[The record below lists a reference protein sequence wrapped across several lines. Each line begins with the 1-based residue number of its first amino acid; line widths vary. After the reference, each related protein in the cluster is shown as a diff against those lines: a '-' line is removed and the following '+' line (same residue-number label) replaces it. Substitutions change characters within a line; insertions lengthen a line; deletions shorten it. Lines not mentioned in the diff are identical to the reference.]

1 MATQPF
7 MPLPGGI
14 HLPTFKT
21 LSSLRPLAEAPLP
34 EELIFPLQ
42 LRGGVSALPT
52 VETGQRVLKGE
63 VIARAPFENLPPIHA
78 SSSGIVRSVENR
90 LLPHPSALEDL
101 CIVIDTDGLDEGI
114 PISTRR
120 HFSMETRETLR
131 SRLIEAGVLGLGGA
145 AFPTGF
151 KVDPGKR
158 RVDTLL
164 LNAAECEPYI
174 SCDDSL
180 LRHFPHEVLQGAI
193 ILMHI
198 LSVEKCIIGI
208 EDDMPEALK
217 KLSQALSAHAYT
229 GIQVQRVPA
238 LYPSGGEKQL
248 IQILTGRE
256 VPAGGIP
263 ADIGIV
269 CQNVGTAAAVYR
281 AIEYQEPL
289 ISRIVTV
296 TGHGVQSPRNWITRI
311 GTPIAH
317 LVAASGG
324 YTDAAER
331 LIIGGPMM
339 GFSVPEDHLPIT
351 KASNCILVASREEL
365 PAPPEVMP
373 CIRCGAC
380 AEVCPAGLLPQ
391 QLYWYGRTD
400 NHERLTQHDLF
411 SCIECGCCNMVCPS
425 HIPLVQQFRAS
436 KGQLQLKRREREKA
450 DHARTRFENRQHRKE
465 VEKRNKAENTRRKRE
480 ALNLPGNDIPPSEAP
495 DSEAN

>member
-7 MPLPGGI
+7 MPLPGGL

-21 LSSLRPLAEAPLP
+21 LSASRPLAEAPLP
-34 EELIFPLQ
+34 AELVFPLQ
-42 LRGGVSALPT
+42 LRGGINAVPTVSA
-52 VETGQRVLKGE
+52 GQRVLKGE
-63 VIARAPFENLPPIHA
+63 VIARAAFENLPPLHA
-78 SSSGIVRSVENR
+78 SSSGIVRCIENR
-90 LLPHPSALEDL
+90 LLPHPSAMEDL
-101 CIVIDTDGLDEGI
+101 CIIIDTDGLDEAL
-114 PISTRR
+114 PLQPRR
-120 HFSMETRETLR
+120 HFSLESRETLR
-131 SRLIEAGVLGLGGA
+131 AWLIEAGVLGLGGA

-158 RVDTLL
+158 RVDTLI

-174 SCDDSL
+174 TCDDSL
-180 LRHFPHEVLQGAI
+180 LQHFPHEVLQGAI

-198 LSVEKCIIGI
+198 LSVEQCIIGI
-208 EDDMPEALK
+208 EDDMPEACRSLEN
-217 KLSQALSAHAYT
+217 ALRARAYS
-229 GIQVQRVPA
+229 GIRLQRVPA

-269 CQNVGTAAAVYR
+269 CQNVGTAGAVYR

-289 ISRIVTV
+289 VSRIVTV
-296 TGHGVQSPRNWITRI
+296 TGHGIHEPRNWITRI

-317 LVAASGG
+317 LTAASGG
-324 YTDAAER
+324 YTNAAER

-339 GFSVPEDHLPIT
+339 GFAVSDDQLPVT
-351 KASNCILVASREEL
+351 KASNCILVAGHEDL
-365 PAPPEVMP
+365 PEPPEVMP

-391 QLYWYGRTD
+391 QLYWYGRAD
-400 NHERLTQHDLF
+400 NQERLEQHELF

-425 HIPLVQQFRAS
+425 HIPLVQHFRAS
-436 KGQLQLKRREREKA
+436 KGKLTLKRREREKA
-450 DHARTRFENRQHRKE
+450 DHARVRFESRQSRKE
-465 VEKRNKAENTRRKRE
+465 EEKRSKAEATRRKRE
-480 ALNLPGNDIPPSEAP
+480 ALNLNTPEVTHT
-495 DSEAN
+495 EAN